1 MPSPAVLPGV
11 GVTLGERESGRDMGE
26 RRFEWGG
33 LSADRGDY
41 VTAAEALAMLE
52 VFALAHTD
60 LEVTTDLR
68 DGAAHARFARGA
80 RWAVVSTPGSRWFSV
95 ETDTGHRTQL
105 VDATSSKDESARL
118 LAVYVDV
125 AEAYVRGDAVPVPA
139 GMFGATSVTVDVN
152 GRAVVLTPSLG
163 RRVRALFGR

>member
-1 MPSPAVLPGV
+1 MS
-11 GVTLGERESGRDMGE
+11 E

-52 VFALAHTD
+52 VLALAQAD
-60 LEVTTDLR
+60 LEVTTELR
-68 DGAAHARFARGA
+68 DGAAWARFARGG
-80 RWAVVSTPGSRWFSV
+80 RWALVSTPGSRWFSV

-105 VDATSSKDESARL
+105 VDASSSKDQSARL

-125 AEAYVRGDAVPVPA
+125 AEAYVRGEAVPAPA
-139 GMFGATSVTVDVN
+139 RGWGGSVVSVDVD
-152 GRAVVLTPSLG
+152 GREVLLRMPLT
-163 RRVRALFGR
+163 RRVRGMFRP

>member
-1 MPSPAVLPGV
+1 
-11 GVTLGERESGRDMGE
+11 MGE

-33 LSADRGDY
+33 LSADRADY
-41 VTAAEALAMLE
+41 VTATEALAMLD
-52 VFALAHTD
+52 VLAIAHTD
-60 LEVTTDLR
+60 LDVATELR
-68 DGAAHARFARGA
+68 DGAARARFARGG

-118 LAVYVDV
+118 LAVYVDI
-125 AEAYVRGDAVPVPA
+125 AEAYVRGDAEPA
-139 GMFGATSVTVDVN
+139 RSGVLGGTALTVDVN
-152 GRAVVLTPSLG
+152 GRPVVLTPSFG

>member
-1 MPSPAVLPGV
+1 
-11 GVTLGERESGRDMGE
+11 MGE

-33 LSADRGDY
+33 LSADRADY

-52 VFALAHTD
+52 VLAIAHAD
-60 LEVTTDLR
+60 LDVTTELR
-68 DGAAHARFARGA
+68 DGAACARFVRGQ

-118 LAVYVDV
+118 LAVYVDI
-125 AEAYVRGDAVPVPA
+125 AEAYVRGDAVPVRS
-139 GMFGATSVTVDVN
+139 GVFGATAVTVDVN
-152 GRAVVLTPSLG
+152 GRPVVLTPSLG
-163 RRVRALFGR
+163 RRVKGLFGR

>member
-1 MPSPAVLPGV
+1 
-11 GVTLGERESGRDMGE
+11 MGE

-33 LSADRGDY
+33 LSAGRSEF

-52 VFALAHTD
+52 VLALAHID
-60 LEVTTDLR
+60 LTVTTELR
-68 DGAAHARFARGA
+68 DGAARARFARGD

-95 ETDTGHRTQL
+95 ETDTGHRTEL

-125 AEAYVRGDAVPVPA
+125 AEAYVRGEAVPERGGVLS
-139 GMFGATSVTVDVN
+139 GSTVTLDVD
-152 GRAVVLTPSLG
+152 GRHVVLTQSLRRRLRD
-163 RRVRALFGR
+163 RRVR